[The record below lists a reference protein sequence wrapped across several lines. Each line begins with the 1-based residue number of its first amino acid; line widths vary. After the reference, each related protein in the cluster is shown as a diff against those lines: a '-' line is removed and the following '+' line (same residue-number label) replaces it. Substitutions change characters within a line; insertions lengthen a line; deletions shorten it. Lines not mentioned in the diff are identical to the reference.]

1 MRLGM
6 ECLLSLKHTTILT
19 TSKSQNP
26 DAKGTD
32 LANSQAEKNV
42 NRKKNKGG
50 NKQRL
55 EKLLSYHKHHK
66 RLVVE
71 KGLPPSRR
79 MLQHAT
85 SPSSSHLVQ
94 RPEPDENKFN
104 CDHCAAFF
112 NTKRG
117 LNMHIRMMHK
127 ATQKSETLREEDT
140 DDSLNISEAY
150 DVRRIITDSSI
161 IGDEDSLSSTEET
174 ATAEDESD
182 TPPV

>member
-55 EKLLSYHKHHK
+55 EKLLSYHK

-71 KGLPPSRR
+71 KGLPPSRL
-79 MLQHAT
+79 MLQHAS
-85 SPSSSHLVQ
+85 SPLSSHFVQ
-94 RPEPDENKFN
+94 RPEPNESKFKCN
-104 CDHCAAFF
+104 QCGGLF
-112 NTKRG
+112 NTKQG
-117 LNMHIRMMHK
+117 LNMHTRMMHK
-127 ATQKSETLREEDT
+127 KTQKPEKLRVENANDSLDLSEVNDVRQNI
-140 DDSLNISEAY
+140 SLNITY
-150 DVRRIITDSSI
+150 SSI
-161 IGDEDSLSSTEET
+161 NAHEDKSKVE
-174 ATAEDESD
+174 
-182 TPPV
+182 